1 MNANYYKSR
10 LIELLLNEDGIR
22 DALKNEIINLKG
34 VIDSPSEQRDEAV
47 KENLELRYVVK
58 YLYKGLDELYLSGL
72 SEKQIAVIEQL
83 QNKAD
88 PFVEMER

>member
-1 MNANYYKSR
+1 MKS
-10 LIELLLNEDGIR
+10 NEDGIR

-34 VIDSPSEQRDEAV
+34 VIDSMSEQRDEAI

-88 PFVEMER
+88 PFVEIER

>member
-1 MNANYYKSR
+1 MKS
-10 LIELLLNEDGIR
+10 NEDGIR

-34 VIDSPSEQRDEAV
+34 VIDSLSEQRDEAI

-88 PFVEMER
+88 PFVEIER